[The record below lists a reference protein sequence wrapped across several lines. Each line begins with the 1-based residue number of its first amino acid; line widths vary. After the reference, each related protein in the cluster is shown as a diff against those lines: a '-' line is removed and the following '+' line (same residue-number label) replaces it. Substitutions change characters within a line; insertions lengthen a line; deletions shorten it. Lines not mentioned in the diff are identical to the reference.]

1 MAKEEFEKMWSELE
15 KLIIYQEK
23 ALNNGIFNSGR
34 YYDFYQKKEAVS
46 AEKLVMENAADYIS
60 KTTIIE
66 IEYERRT
73 LYRLTII
80 FNKD

>member
-23 ALNNGIFNSGR
+23 ALNNGVFNSGR

-46 AEKLVMENAADYIS
+46 AEKFVMENAGDYIS

>member
-34 YYDFYQKKEAVS
+34 YYDFYRKKEAVS
-46 AEKLVMENAADYIS
+46 AEKFVMKNAGDYIS

>member
-1 MAKEEFEKMWSELE
+1 MNKEEFEKMWLELE
-15 KLIIYQEK
+15 KSIIYQEK

-46 AEKLVMENAADYIS
+46 AEKFIMENAGEFVA
-60 KTTIIE
+60 KTTVIE
-66 IEYERRT
+66 IDYERRT
-73 LYRLTII
+73 LYRLTVI